1 LSQCASEHRIA
12 GDYFALVHGQLT
24 INDTTSCLVNRWDES
39 ALKIAQRFNAGSV
52 RIGFYFPESR
62 RGTTEIALVP
72 SVAYATMLL
81 SFVPDGDSR
90 FFIDRNPALKRWAII
105 GLANAL

>member
-1 LSQCASEHRIA
+1 LSQCASKHRIA

-39 ALKIAQRFNAGSV
+39 ALKI
-52 RIGFYFPESR
+52 
-62 RGTTEIALVP
+62 
-72 SVAYATMLL
+72 
-81 SFVPDGDSR
+81 
-90 FFIDRNPALKRWAII
+90 DRNPALKRWAII